1 MLRKERNSLQVGDW
15 ILNQINPQQHKG
27 ILSSFDCGEPDL
39 NEYFQEEALPNKAA
53 LVGQPYYLH
62 EATAE
67 QIPVALIDLCNDSV
81 RRKSSKQQPG
91 YLQAADVE
99 EAKHYPFLPAV
110 KITRF
115 GINLPFQGMDLG
127 SHTLNMIKKL
137 FITENR
143 TGCRFLTVDAYN
155 QNAVL
160 HFYQKNEFKFFYD
173 KDKDKV
179 TRSMFFDLKRLVLD

>member
-1 MLRKERNSLQVGDW
+1 MLRKERNRLQVGDW
-15 ILNQINPQQHKG
+15 ILNQIDPQQHTE
-27 ILSSFDCGEPDL
+27 ILSSFDCGDPDL
-39 NEYFQEEALPNKAA
+39 NEYFQEEALLNKAA
-53 LVGQPYYLH
+53 LVGQPYYLY

-67 QIPVALIDLCNDSV
+67 TIPVALIDLCNDSV

-99 EAKHYPFLPAV
+99 KSKHYPFLPAV

-127 SHTLNMIKKL
+127 SHTLNIIKKL

-155 QNAVL
+155 NNKVL
-160 HFYQKNEFKFFYD
+160 HFYQKNKFKFFYN
-173 KDKDKV
+173 KDKDKA